1 MGAQK
6 LAPDTGKW
14 GRDTGALGQVSM
26 RTQKGVFEPPMG
38 GTKVSTRH
46 RQVGRDIGALGQ
58 VSMRAQKGV
67 FEPPSGVEKRALP
80 TSPVN
85 MPNAGALAEN
95 KCKGRA
101 PMGAIKR

>member
-14 GRDTGALGQVSM
+14 GRDT
-26 RTQKGVFEPPMG
+26 
-38 GTKVSTRH
+38 
-46 RQVGRDIGALGQ
+46 GALGQ

-80 TSPVN
+80 TSPANV
-85 MPNAGALAEN
+85 PNAGALAEN
-95 KCKGRA
+95 KCKGQA
-101 PMGAIKR
+101 PHGGNKKLRTGVHET

>member
-1 MGAQK
+1 MGAHK

-14 GRDTGALGQVSM
+14 A
-26 RTQKGVFEPPMG
+26 
-38 GTKVSTRH
+38 GT
-46 RQVGRDIGALGQ
+46 GALGQ

-101 PMGAIKR
+101 PHGGNKKIRTRHMRQNGSTRRPAHLRAKGAVLG